1 MLKVALI
8 GYGNMGKMIHE
19 MSKPM
24 PMEIVS
30 IIDPAQEG
38 CAREI
43 NAESLKD
50 ADVCIEFSHP
60 SVVLENIR
68 QVCLHKR
75 NLVVGTTGWFD
86 NLPEV
91 QKLVEQSQ
99 NGVIYG
105 SNLSIGMNLFYE
117 VVANAAKIF
126 AKYDEYDVYGL
137 ELHHRQKADSPSGT
151 AKELGKILLN
161 ELKSKS
167 QMQYEK
173 VDGKIITED
182 LHFASVRAGH
192 IPGTH
197 TIGFDSEADSIELT
211 HRARNRRGF
220 ALGALKAAL
229 WIDGKKGL
237 YSFQEFI
244 RENSL

>member
-19 MSKPM
+19 MSKSM

-30 IIDPAQEG
+30 IIDPIQDG

-43 NAESLKD
+43 NNVTLKD
-50 ADVCIEFSHP
+50 AEVCIEFSHP
-60 SVVLENIR
+60 SAVFKNIE

-86 NLPEV
+86 RLPDLKQMV
-91 QKLVEQSQ
+91 IKAQ
-99 NGVIYG
+99 NGVLYG
-105 SNLSIGMNLFYE
+105 ANLSIGMNLFYE
-117 VVANAAKIF
+117 VVANAAKLF
-126 AKYDEYDVYGL
+126 AEYDEYDVYGL
-137 ELHHRQKADSPSGT
+137 ELHHRNKADSPSGT
-151 AKELGKILLN
+151 AKELGNILLK

-167 QMQYEK
+167 KLQLDR
-173 VDGKIITED
+173 VDGKINTDE
-182 LHFASVRAGH
+182 LHFTSVRAGF

-197 TIGFDSEADSIELT
+197 TIGFDSEADTIELT

-220 ALGALKAAL
+220 ALGALKAAIWL
-229 WIDGKKGL
+229 NGKKGL
-237 YSFQEFI
+237 YTFQDFI
-244 RENSL
+244 RENQ